1 MDNSVT
7 SSTIA
12 AAMDTSDIASSTT
25 GTTKEA
31 AKAAKEAEKEGLIN
45 WAKGLK
51 LEDVILTKE
60 RDNGETL
67 GLRKWSALKA
77 NIMMSFIKASNIPI
91 GQDLCL
97 GKDLGKNVAKEINC
111 SVYKQK
117 VKTSQSKKKAAS
129 VPKKSAAQTSNDSS
143 LVAFNVSSLP
153 AINDNITNDSYWTCG
168 LCSFPNAEDTPV
180 CDMCAT
186 RRHK

>member
-1 MDNSVT
+1 MKPVPNASKYKGVSKSNGKWLVRIEVDSIIYSKLFETEEDAAQWRAKVDWKYIKKNKIP
-7 SSTIA
+7 SSSKARKVSISPTEA
-12 AAMDTSDIASSTT
+12 SAHLGQKRKVSKKKSKVQVSAPDSDSDD
-25 GTTKEA
+25 GDKKPRPKK
-31 AKAAKEAEKEGLIN
+31 KAASKPLA
-45 WAKGLK
+45 
-51 LEDVILTKE
+51 
-60 RDNGETL
+60 
-67 GLRKWSALKA
+67 
-77 NIMMSFIKASNIPI
+77 
-91 GQDLCL
+91 
-97 GKDLGKNVAKEINC
+97 
-111 SVYKQK
+111 
-117 VKTSQSKKKAAS
+117 KKKAAS